1 MIHQLKP
8 LVYDMIESTVLN
20 ERFRVPKISTR
31 SGIIQVHQVPRV
43 IITISTGYVTVY
55 FFNYVRLS
63 YQY

>member
-43 IITISTGYVTVY
+43 IITISTGNVTVY